1 MVLSAAILLL
11 ANRQVMALGRLLRPL
26 GAVAVAQVIWLRAVM
41 AVLAVAVA
49 PMVVEAVLTIRITRL
64 GGLQEFIV
72 RVLAAMQVGTGL
84 LVAAV
89 ALVIMVLVRVV
100 AATIQAVPVVP
111 ATSGSTETLIVPEA
125 EATVPPFQ
133 VRVEQEIR
141 QIAPN

>member
-26 GAVAVAQVIWLRAVM
+26 GAAQVAQVTWLRAVP

-49 PMVVEAVLTIRITRL
+49 PMVVEAGLPIRITRL
-64 GGLQEFIV
+64 GGLQELMV
-72 RVLAAMQVGTGL
+72 GVLAAMQVGTGL

-89 ALVIMVLVRVV
+89 ALVTVVATRVV
-100 AATIQAVPVVP
+100 AARIQVVPVVT
-111 ATSGSTETLIVPEA
+111 ATSGSTGTLIVPEA
-125 EATVPPFQ
+125 EATVPPLQ